1 MALLQNKT
9 VNGVA
14 INGCYIK
21 VQSVSG
27 NKDSVGA
34 TVTFSAT
41 SEDQPFHMEYVE
53 FTPNL
58 EGGNFIKQAYENI
71 KSLPDFA
78 GAIDC

>member
-21 VQSVSG
+21 VQNVSG
-27 NKDSVGA
+27 DKNTISS
-34 TVTFSAT
+34 TVIFSAT
-41 SEDQPFHMEYVE
+41 SENQPFYMEYVE

-58 EGGNFIKQAYENI
+58 EGGNFIKQAYDYL